1 VSGSG
6 SSSPSSES
14 FHFSDKIN
22 SQVSE
27 FSNSLSRGGVD
38 EYISL
43 KGIDMRKV
51 GLMTAGE

>member
-1 VSGSG
+1 MSGSG